1 MVATVLNGRTQ
12 DMAEQAAAAKAELRS
27 VAQKYKIKGFSEVL
41 VSRDIS
47 EGISAL

>member
-1 MVATVLNGRTQ
+1 MVATVLNGRSQ
-12 DMAEQAAAAKAELRS
+12 DLLEQAAAMKSELKT

-41 VSRDIS
+41 VARDIS